1 MRNFFKRQS
10 LPPIEDLF
18 SALLSANEYL
28 HPEWDKEELLFNS
41 AHLARNCKNHKQLTK
56 EIAGICKLALD
67 KQGEVLQLNNQLQLT
82 TDINN

>member
-1 MRNFFKRQS
+1 MRNFFSKTE

-28 HPEWDKEELLFNS
+28 HPEWANEEVLFNS
-41 AHLARNCKNHKQLTK
+41 AHLARNSKTHKRFAK
-56 EIAGICKLALD
+56 EVSGICELAIN
-67 KQGEVLQLNNQLQLT
+67 KQIEVATLENQLQLN